1 MANTI
6 AAVIPVY
13 NKEPYVARAIASVL
27 AQTRPVDE
35 IIIVDDA
42 STDGG
47 LARIAAFRDARIR
60 LLRRA
65 KSGPGPSPARN
76 LAIRSA
82 RSEWIAFLDADDE
95 WDTEFIEELANAER
109 QASETV
115 GCLFTGWRNIWTNG
129 SITRDEYSEKY
140 EGTRFG
146 RLNFDTF
153 ISNWLDLD
161 SCPMCASAIAIRRD
175 ILLAAGLFPTRCVQ
189 GEDKD
194 TWVRVMALTDAMG
207 SSRVCS
213 SYYRET
219 TNQHSRTGSSNLR
232 HCLCA
237 TLEEMISNASARRRR
252 LLMRLFNH
260 QVFEYARHVAP
271 PERVSPDIYRGF
283 FVSVGLQRYLFLLA
297 LSYLPLPM
305 LQLCRSCILGTRRLI
320 AKAKS
325 AKPWE

>member
-1 MANTI
+1 MANTV

-42 STDGG
+42 STDGS
-47 LARIAAFRDARIR
+47 LAQIKAFQDPRIR

-65 KSGPGPSPARN
+65 ASGPGPSPARN
-76 LAIRSA
+76 LAIHSA

-95 WDTEFIEELANAER
+95 WHQAFVEELGKAKD

-115 GCLFTGWRNIWTNG
+115 GCLFTGWQNIWPNG
-129 SITRDEYSEKY
+129 SITRDEYSRKY
-140 EGTRFG
+140 EITRFR

-153 ISNWLDLD
+153 ISNWLNLD
-161 SCPMCASAIAIRRD
+161 SCPIWTSAVAVRRD
-175 ILLAAGLFPTRCVQ
+175 ILLAAGLFPERCLQ

-194 TWVRVMALTDAMG
+194 TWVRVMARTDALG
-207 SSRVCS
+207 SSKICS
-213 SYYRET
+213 SYYRAT
-219 TNQHSRTGSSNLR
+219 INQYSRTGSFNLR

-237 TLEEMISNASARRRR
+237 TLQEMIPNASGNRRR

-260 QVFEYARHVAP
+260 QVFEYARHAGSRERIS
-271 PERVSPDIYRGF
+271 PEIYRGF
-283 FVSVGLQRYLFLLA
+283 YVSVDLQRYLALLL
-297 LSYLPLPM
+297 LSYLPVPV
-305 LQLCRSCILGTRRLI
+305 LQLLRKIILRTRRVIGNLR
-320 AKAKS
+320 S
-325 AKPWE
+325 